1 VQEAYESHRAMGYSK
16 SVSMY
21 SSSVK
26 SHPADGRFPRPDKAL
41 IRHLERK
48 WNPSGSNNPDVSSQ
62 HVNCAVIWAR
72 PTRTVLDVL
81 QQIQARAAEYW
92 GTGVS
97 TLSTARSHLH
107 RLSPNTTA

>member
-1 VQEAYESHRAMGYSK
+1 MQEAYESHRAMGYSK

-26 SHPADGRFPRPDKAL
+26 SHAADGRFPRPDKVL
-41 IRHLERK
+41 IRHLERL
-48 WNPSGSNNPDVSSQ
+48 WNPSGPNNPDVSSQ

-92 GTGVS
+92 GTGAS
-97 TLSTARSHLH
+97 TLSTTRSHLH
-107 RLSPNTTA
+107 RPSPNTTT